1 MKQIGIQVE
10 WGKLHV
16 TCECS
21 IFLIFCEN
29 NLVVSSVFHI
39 FATQIGKRKMVRTL
53 LALCLML
60 SSLTLWA
67 AKGDRRT
74 AIFDHWNQL
83 SSRELANKA
92 YQFLGQD
99 NKHDSALVCYS
110 VIVNRYYE
118 GRRSKDDVKL
128 AINAMHNLGVMH
140 MTYYYDYRKSYEYL
154 LQAQQ
159 LAQNDTS
166 VRELPAI
173 CLALANVMHMGHD
186 GDEMQQEA
194 TRWLRRAF
202 DAAARRADSAT
213 CYSALTSL
221 MEDAIV
227 RDTVVDV
234 ASELARFNHLDG
246 ALPSAMRRSVDFIH
260 RAMQAG
266 GRRDYVEAA
275 RLMMRARECRSG
287 QLLSVRREVVCLLNA
302 GRLFCRG
309 RNYAQSEQVLQQAL
323 LLASQHDCREYVRSA
338 YGELSNLHEEQG
350 LKQLA
355 DHYELLYWRCKDSL
369 DTEGHLGSVE
379 STKFRFELN
388 QANEVVRQLSERQR
402 LKNMMLVAAVVVIA
416 ITGVLLYRL
425 LRAYR
430 RVRLAHYHLY
440 LRNVEM
446 LHRDE
451 VNHRQNEALRHQNQ
465 LLSTENDNLRSQM
478 EATQKTDKPRYQTSR
493 MEEEDEALVMQR
505 VIDMLEHSD
514 EIYSQGFTINRMAE
528 LVHRNYRYVSQAVNN
543 TTGNNFNTLL
553 NEYRIREA
561 CRRLNDLKHYGN
573 MTIEA
578 IAESVGYKSR
588 TNFAAVFKKATG
600 LSPSE
605 YQRMAR
611 QSAS

>member
-21 IFLIFCEN
+21 IFPIFCEN

-159 LAQNDTS
+159 LGEETDNCK
-166 VRELPAI
+166 ELPAI
-173 CLALANVMHMGHD
+173 YQALANVVHIDVGREDKADRVIGYMRKAFAMGLEV
-186 GDEMQQEA
+186 GDTMVCLSTLTNLVEECIMSDTAIDISHETVSFRPMLQGLEPAMQRFLLLTEQASEA
-194 TRWLRRAF
+194 SWHKDYIRAG
-202 DAAARRADSAT
+202 DL
-213 CYSALTSL
+213 LTQASKCQWDEIL
-221 MEDAIV
+221 MERNQI
-227 RDTVVDV
+227 
-234 ASELARFNHLDG
+234 
-246 ALPSAMRRSVDFIH
+246 
-260 RAMQAG
+260 
-266 GRRDYVEAA
+266 
-275 RLMMRARECRSG
+275 
-287 QLLSVRREVVCLLNA
+287 LSLLNA
-302 GRLFCRG
+302 GHVYRRG
-309 RNYAQSEQVLQQAL
+309 KAFDKAELTLHKALRWSIDIGSLDFIRSVYA
-323 LLASQHDCREYVRSA
+323 
-338 YGELSNLHEEQG
+338 ELSNLHQAMGDSAMES
-350 LKQLA
+350 
-355 DHYELLYWRCKDSL
+355 HYELLYWRYNDSL
-369 DTEGHLGSVE
+369 VNHSHLGSVE

-416 ITGVLLYRL
+416 IIGVLLYRL

-451 VNHRQNEALRHQNQ
+451 VNRRQNEALRHQNQ